1 MFYKML
7 RGKLTDGSW
16 KNYREYEENLPRT
29 SGREAINADD
39 FYSSMTKMEYKWIST
54 PKHYSPMKYGNEY
67 TVAKRMFDKW
77 EKEALCNGR
86 ILATEIN
93 LKR

>member
-1 MFYKML
+1 ML

-39 FYSSMTKMEYKWIST
+39 FLQLDDKDGVQVD
-54 PKHYSPMKYGNEY
+54 KHSK
-67 TVAKRMFDKW
+67 
-77 EKEALCNGR
+77 ALC
-86 ILATEIN
+86 IQ
-93 LKR
+93 